1 MIKLLVWDF
10 EFVFQGEILEVDHL
24 VHEKFLYSEFFLTAP
39 QPKICCMAANWVMR
53 AQLHAGARKR
63 DECLSCK

>member
-10 EFVFQGEILEVDHL
+10 EFVLNVFYRSVIQGEILEVDHL
-24 VHEKFLYSEFFLTAP
+24 EFFLTGP